1 MAEARGAT
9 VIFSVQDRLR
19 RLVAG
24 LSPTI
29 DVIGENQRPETFDYH
44 CPLLSLPLAF
54 KTERQSIPADVPDLH
69 ADPALVKE
77 WTDRLGAKAGRRIGL
92 VWSGGTAHSNVH
104 NRSLTLADFLPL
116 TEVSGADCTSLQKD
130 VRVVDVK
137 VLAAR
142 PDTRHFCEQQ
152 KDFSDAAAL
161 VAAMDVVVT
170 VCTSVAHLA
179 GAMGK
184 PVWVLLPH
192 LPDWRWFLD
201 RGDSPWYPSARL
213 FRQHKAGDW
222 GGVVARVAKEMRAVI
237 VGDGGA
243 ATG

>member
-1 MAEARGAT
+1 
-9 VIFSVQDRLR
+9 
-19 RLVAG
+19 
-24 LSPTI
+24 
-29 DVIGENQRPETFDYH
+29 VIGENQRPGSFDYH

-54 KTERQSIPADVPDLH
+54 KTEPQSIPADIPYLG

-77 WTDRLGAKAGRRIGL
+77 WQDRLGTKTGRRIGL
-92 VWSGGTAHSNVH
+92 VWSGGTAHSNDH
-104 NRSLTLADFLPL
+104 NRSLTLAEFLPL
-116 TEVSGADCTSLQKD
+116 AEVGGADYISLQKD
-130 VRVVDVK
+130 LRAVDVA
-137 VLAAR
+137 VLASR
-142 PDTRHFCEQQ
+142 PDIRHFGEQQ

-161 VAAMDVVVT
+161 IAAMDVVVT

-201 RGDSPWYPSARL
+201 RDDSPWYPSARL
-213 FRQHKAGDW
+213 FRQDKAGDW

-237 VGDGGA
+237 DGDGGA
-243 ATG
+243 APRGEFWL